1 MDYAGVFMDIIE
13 KYIKNELDIA
23 ADVRKEVSCDVVV
36 VGSGPAGLTAAVQAK
51 ELGLTPIV
59 LEVNGKFGG
68 NGEHTEGVFAIN
80 SVFQKEQGINI
91 TLREIIEAES
101 KTFNYHIDT
110 LKWKDLVENSGDNIS
125 WLLEHGVGF
134 SGVVDECKGNAKIK
148 PYHWFHRRESD
159 GRGDGNL
166 LVNPL
171 IASAHRQGIEMYGN
185 TRAIR
190 LSHRNGIVNGLYAVN
205 TETFEVTKFNCGAV
219 ILATGGFVDNDEMMV
234 DRGFNVP
241 CLFHRGN
248 PGHQGDGLRMAVEL
262 GAEDVSRRRA
272 YLDKIYIYPLSPYSL
287 TNAYIN
293 LKGYTLWVNSDG
305 ERFNNEFCGEHVPC
319 YYSNAK
325 LTQSET
331 WALFDSSF
339 VERFSAEAKDMAA
352 DLESLVGN
360 EYKNCFKADS
370 IEDLA
375 KQSSIDAGT
384 LCATVDRYNSFC
396 ETGEDDDFSKDKSR
410 LLPLLKAPFYMVRQ
424 DLGVWTSIGAIRT
437 NRKYEVVKPSGKP
450 IAGLYCA
457 GVEGCEL
464 YWDCYTITV
473 PGSANGHN
481 VNSGRTAARNALEY
495 LRGLND

>member
-1 MDYAGVFMDIIE
+1 MNIIE
-13 KYIKNELDIA
+13 EYIKNERDIELD
-23 ADVRKEVSCDVVV
+23 VKKETSCDLVVI
-36 VGSGPAGLTAAVQAK
+36 GSGPAGLSAAVQAK
-51 ELGLTPIV
+51 ELGLNVIIV
-59 LEVNGKFGG
+59 EVNDKFGG

-80 SVFQKEQGINI
+80 SVFQKEQNINI

-110 LKWKDLVENSGDNIS
+110 LKWKDLVENSGENIS

-148 PYHWFHRRESD
+148 PYHWFYRRESD

-171 IASAHRQGIEMYGN
+171 INSAQKQGIPMYDN
-185 TRAIR
+185 TRAVR
-190 LSHRNGIVNGLYAVN
+190 VLSQDGVVNGLYTVN
-205 TETFEVTKFNCGAV
+205 TVTLEVTKFTCGAV
-219 ILATGGFVDNDEMMV
+219 VVATGGFVDNDEMMA

-293 LKGYTLWVNSDG
+293 LKGYTLWVNADG

-325 LTQSET
+325 LTQAET
-331 WALFDSSF
+331 WAVFDSSF
-339 VERFSAEAKDMAA
+339 VERFSSEAKDMVS
-352 DLESLVGN
+352 DIESLVGN
-360 EYKNCFKADS
+360 EYKNCFRADS
-370 IEDLA
+370 IEELA
-375 KQSSIDAGT
+375 SLSGINADVFCT
-384 LCATVDRYNSFC
+384 TVDRYNSFC
-396 ETGEDDDFSKDKSR
+396 KTGVDEDFSKDKSR
-410 LLPLLKAPFYMVRQ
+410 LLPIVKAPFYMVRQ

-437 NRKYEVVKPSGKP
+437 NRRYEVVTPAGKTIP
-450 IAGLYCA
+450 GLYCA
-457 GVEGCEL
+457 GVDGCEL

-481 VNSGRTAARNALEY
+481 VNSGRTAARSAFSY
-495 LRGLND
+495 LKKQR